1 MDSRAGKLLDAG
13 KRSSTV
19 LTTFDGLLAPDEKR
33 QRLRGSVAAETEQK
47 IAALIG

>member
-1 MDSRAGKLLDAG
+1 MQLSPQAQFLIHFVWEAA
-13 KRSSTV
+13 
-19 LTTFDGLLAPDEKR
+19 TFDSPLAPDEKR